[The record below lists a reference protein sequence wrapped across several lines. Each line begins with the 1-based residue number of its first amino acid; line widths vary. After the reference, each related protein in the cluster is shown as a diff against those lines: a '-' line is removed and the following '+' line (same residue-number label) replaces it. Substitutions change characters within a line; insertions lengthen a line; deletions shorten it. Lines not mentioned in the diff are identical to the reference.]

1 MATNT
6 LLGIF
11 DDPQAARRALERL
24 QSSGLAI
31 DDVSIVSRATT
42 TGAAVSNADDVS
54 AGEGAAVGAVWG
66 GLIGL
71 AALLIPGIGPLVA
84 FGALG
89 AALTGAVAGA
99 VVGGISAALIDF
111 SGITEAEARHYES
124 EVQAGR
130 TLVAVKVG
138 EADAVEARRILV
150 ADGAT
155 SVRDNQTG
163 MADGDGPVHVS
174 MYDSAGQS
182 VNRAAEY
189 GTPNPTTVN
198 RDTTPDLPDM
208 HPTANTTR
216 PAIENTRAVGDPA
229 GTSFTGA
236 RTRDTGPEADAAEPL
251 PPETLNGPEREPQAG
266 ADDLPHPPAPT
277 ADQQGGTIPGGR
289 DNNLPGEPERSI

>member
-1 MATNT
+1 MKNT

-24 QSSGLAI
+24 QASDLAI

-111 SGITEAEARHYES
+111 SGITEAEARRYES

-130 TLVAVKVG
+130 TLVAVKVS
-138 EADAVEARRILV
+138 EADAVEARRIMV

-163 MADGDGPVHVS
+163 MADGDAPVHVS
-174 MYDSAGQS
+174 MYDAEGKS
-182 VNRAAEY
+182 VSQAAEY
-189 GTPNPTTVN
+189 GAPSNPTTVD
-198 RDTTPDLPDM
+198 RDPTPALPGV
-208 HPTANTTR
+208 HPTANSAR
-216 PAIENTRAVGDPA
+216 PVVESTRAVGDPV
-229 GTSFTGA
+229 GTSFAGA

-251 PPETLNGPEREPQAG
+251 PPETLNGPEREPQAE
-266 ADDLPHPPAPT
+266 AEDLPHPPAPT
-277 ADQQGGTIPGGR
+277 ADQQGGTIPGGC
-289 DNNLPGEPERSI
+289 DNNLPGEPGRSI